1 VECVGDN
8 KRHHMSKVLN
18 YTCSSPPIDDYTRYK
33 LCGAIKATY
42 FPTMAL
48 ILQLTMGIPKYTNH

>member
-8 KRHHMSKVLN
+8 KKHHMFKVLN
-18 YTCSSPPIDDYTRYK
+18 YTCRCPPIDDYIRYK
-33 LCGAIKATY
+33 LCEPIKATY
-42 FPTMAL
+42 FPTRAS